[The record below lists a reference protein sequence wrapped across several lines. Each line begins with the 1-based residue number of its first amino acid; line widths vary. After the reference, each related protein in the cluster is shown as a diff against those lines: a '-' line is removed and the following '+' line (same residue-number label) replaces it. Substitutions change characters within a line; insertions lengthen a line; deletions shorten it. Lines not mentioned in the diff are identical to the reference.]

1 MKTQQYLLIFPLLLT
16 ISVAI
21 NTINAQE
28 MTSDESWNRLKTY
41 QYGDDFKP
49 LLIIEQEVMKSMASA
64 ETKKQCA
71 ARLAAL
77 LNNQTTYA
85 GRQFVCLQLQSVAG
99 TAEIPIL
106 AEFLNQS
113 DDAENARMALGCIPD
128 DAALA
133 PLRQKLVQKNIHAR
147 TRIGII
153 GTLSERNDKQSI
165 PDFVALINSED
176 SAIATAAASALGH
189 FGTAGIEALQKAKNS
204 ISKVVVGSALIQA
217 ANDLVTQGKK
227 DEALSLFL
235 TLTHESIPQG
245 IRRAAC
251 EGILSQLSNQER
263 KTVII
268 QWFFENDPAKNLVA
282 VARLKEL
289 SSEQFDELFEKS
301 DTMSTPIKIAIFE
314 IATEKQNAKLLD
326 SLIRLSQSKD
336 VTERLTAIRSLGRL
350 RNAAAVPTLIA
361 ALQETALKDAA
372 TESLRQLPIEIVG
385 TALMDTLKKPE
396 LRNSA
401 IDVIATIKYYHAI
414 DTMIQLASNEDENVT
429 DSVITGLGRLC
440 DPDDADLSRL
450 IELYLKS
457 RPGKHRE
464 KIERTIVIVCEK
476 NPKPEE
482 RANRVLDLLAKRN
495 TGLSNEIL
503 MIMLPLLGKIGNQ
516 RVATILLPLLDD
528 NHSEMQQS
536 AIRAFCNW
544 PNADYHND
552 LWNIATKNTSAVYRQ
567 WALRAYV
574 RVVTLKSN
582 RPETE
587 TLEMLKKAMEQ
598 ANTESDRQ
606 WTLSRTSAIRTIN
619 SVQWAA
625 SYLNDPILAQTAC
638 SVITELAHHR
648 FLREPNKD
656 IFVPILLN
664 VEKIAKDKNVAERA
678 KKARLG
684 M

>member
-1 MKTQQYLLIFPLLLT
+1 MKTQQYLLIFPLLL
-16 ISVAI
+16 IMNVA
-21 NTINAQE
+21 INAQE
-28 MTSDESWNRLKTY
+28 TTSEEAWNRLKTY

-49 LLIIEQEVMKSMASA
+49 LLIIEQEVMQSTADT

-71 ARLAAL
+71 ARLATL

-85 GRQFVCLQLQSVAG
+85 GRQFICLQLRLVAG
-99 TAEIPIL
+99 KAEIPKL
-106 AEFLNQS
+106 EEFLNQPE
-113 DDAENARMALGCIPD
+113 DAENARMALGCIPD
-128 DAALA
+128 DAALV
-133 PLRQKLVQKNIHAR
+133 PLRQKLVQKNIPPR
-147 TRIGII
+147 TLIGII
-153 GTLSERNDKQSI
+153 GTLAERKDEKSLPN
-165 PDFVALINSED
+165 FVALIDSED
-176 SAIATAAASALGH
+176 SAVAAAAASALGH
-189 FGTAGIEALQKAKNS
+189 FGTAGIEALQKVKDS

-227 DEALSLFL
+227 DEAHSLFL
-235 TLTHESIPQG
+235 TLTHESMPQG
-245 IRRAAC
+245 IRRAAW
-251 EGILSQLSNQER
+251 EGILYQLSDQER

-301 DTMSTPIKIAIFE
+301 DTMSTQTKIAFFE
-314 IATEKQNAKLLD
+314 IATEKQGTKLLD
-326 SLIRLSQSKD
+326 SLIRLSQSTD
-336 VTERLTAIRSLGRL
+336 VTERLTAVRSFGRL
-350 RNAAAVPTLIA
+350 RNVSAVPILIS

-372 TESLRQLPIEIVG
+372 TESLRQFPTEIVG
-385 TALMDTLKKPE
+385 TALMDALQKPE
-396 LRNSA
+396 LRNQA
-401 IDVIATIKYYHAI
+401 IDIIATIKYYDAI
-414 DTMIQLASNEDENVT
+414 DTMIELASSEDETVA

-450 IELYLKS
+450 LELYLKS

-476 NPKPEE
+476 NPKPED

-495 TGLSNEIL
+495 TGLSNEVLI
-503 MIMLPLLGKIGNQ
+503 IMLPLLGKIGNQ
-516 RVATILLPLLDD
+516 RVAAILLPLLDD
-528 NHSEMQQS
+528 NNSEIQQS
-536 AIRAFCNW
+536 AVRAFCNW
-544 PNADYHND
+544 SNADYHND
-552 LWNIATKNTSAVYRQ
+552 LWNIATKSPSAVYRQ

-582 RPETE
+582 RPEAE
-587 TLEMLKKAMEQ
+587 TLEMLKKAMEH
-598 ANTESDRQ
+598 ANTEPDRQ
-606 WTLSRTSAIRTIN
+606 WTLSRTSAIRTID

-625 SYLNDPILAQTAC
+625 SYLNDPVLAQTAC
-638 SVITELAHHR
+638 SVIAELAHHR

-656 IFVPILLN
+656 IFVPILLK